1 MRDGVRSVGVV
12 VSLTAR
18 LELLD
23 SCVVS
28 DALDRLGLRQT
39 VTGIAPLWACPR
51 IVGPVRTVEL
61 RPLGASEAAPP
72 GPHLGARA
80 IESST
85 PGDVVVVAHQGRRD
99 SAGWGGL
106 LSTAAVAA
114 GIRGVLVDG
123 ACRDVDEA
131 LELRLP
137 VYARSATSVTAR
149 GRTVEASSGGPV
161 DVAGVRVNEGDLV
174 LADRSGVV
182 FVPKQAADD
191 VISLAEQLAEEEARM
206 RSALLGGA
214 AVSTVL
220 GRRYETLLDDTGE
233 TVAETGEQTV
243 TGEDEAGDT
252 HGRVRHA
259 DS

>member
-1 MRDGVRSVGVV
+1 M

-28 DALDRLGLRQT
+28 DALDRLGLKQV

-51 IVGPVRTVEL
+51 IVGPARTVEL
-61 RPLGASEAAPP
+61 RPLGAGEIAPP
-72 GPHLGARA
+72 GPHLGSRA
-80 IESST
+80 IEASR
-85 PGDVVVVAHQGRRD
+85 PGDVVVVAHQGRTD

-106 LSTAAVAA
+106 LSTAAVVA

-131 LELRLP
+131 AELRLP
-137 VYARSATSVTAR
+137 LYARSATSVTAR
-149 GRTVEASSGGPV
+149 GRTVEAASGGRV
-161 DVAGVRVNEGDLV
+161 DVAGVSVNEGDLV

-182 FVPKQAADD
+182 FVPHHAAED
-191 VISLAEQLAEEEARM
+191 VISLAEHLAGEETKM
-206 RSALLGGA
+206 RSALLGGV
-214 AVSTVL
+214 AVSAVL
-220 GRRYETLLDDTGE
+220 GRRYETLLDDTGD
-233 TVAETGEQTV
+233 TVPQTAEQTV
-243 TGEDEAGDT
+243 AGGHAAGDT

>member
-1 MRDGVRSVGVV
+1 V
-12 VSLTAR
+12 VSLTSR

-51 IVGPVRTVEL
+51 IAGPVRTVEL
-61 RPLGASEAAPP
+61 RPLGAGEEAPP

-80 IESST
+80 IEASA
-85 PGDVVVVAHQGRRD
+85 PGDVVVVAHQGRGD

-137 VYARSATSVTAR
+137 LYARSATSITAR
-149 GRTVEASSGGPV
+149 GRTVEVASGGPV

-182 FVPKQAADD
+182 FVPQQAADE
-191 VISLAEQLAEEEARM
+191 VISLAEELAGEESRM

-214 AVSTVL
+214 AVSAVL
-220 GRRYETLLDDTGE
+220 GRRYETMLDDTGGA
-233 TVAETGEQTV
+233 VAQTAEQMV
-243 TGEDEAGDT
+243 AGGDGAGDT

>member
-1 MRDGVRSVGVV
+1 M

-28 DALDRLGLRQT
+28 DALDRLGLEQV

-61 RPLGASEAAPP
+61 RPLDAGETAPP
-72 GPHLGARA
+72 GPHLGTRA
-80 IESST
+80 IESSA
-85 PGDVVVVAHQGRRD
+85 PGDVVVVAHQGRCD

-106 LSTAAVAA
+106 LSTAAVVA
-114 GIRGVLVDG
+114 GIRGVLIDG

-131 LELRLP
+131 IELRLP
-137 VYARSATSVTAR
+137 VYARCVTPVTAR
-149 GRTVEASSGGPV
+149 GRTVEAASGGPV
-161 DVAGVRVNEGDLV
+161 TVGGVNVRDGDLV

-182 FVPKQAADD
+182 FVPLQAAID
-191 VISLAEQLAEEEARM
+191 VISVAEELAEEEARM
-206 RSALLGGA
+206 QSALLGGG
-214 AVSTVL
+214 AVSAVL
-220 GRRYETLLDDTGE
+220 GRRYETLLADT
-233 TVAETGEQTV
+233 AEPAAQTADEMV
-243 TGEDEAGDT
+243 TGRPEVGDM

>member
-1 MRDGVRSVGVV
+1 MRDGLRSVGVV

-28 DALDRLGLRQT
+28 DALDRLGLQQV

-61 RPLGASEAAPP
+61 RPLGTGETAPP
-72 GPHLGARA
+72 GPHLGTRA

-85 PGDVVVVAHQGRRD
+85 PGDVVVVAHQGRSD

-106 LSTAAVAA
+106 LSTAAVVA
-114 GIRGVLVDG
+114 GIRGVLIDG
-123 ACRDVDEA
+123 ACRDIDEA
-131 LELRLP
+131 VELRLP
-137 VYARSATSVTAR
+137 LYARSATSVTAR
-149 GRTVEASSGGPV
+149 GRTVEAASGDPV
-161 DVAGVRVNEGDLV
+161 TVDGVIVSEGDLV

-182 FVPKQAADD
+182 FVPLQAAAD
-191 VISLAEQLAEEEARM
+191 VISLAEELADEEERM
-206 RSALLGGA
+206 RSALLRGT

-220 GRRYETLLDDTGE
+220 GRRYETLLDDTAE
-233 TVAETGEQTV
+233 TVAQTSGQMV
-243 TGEDEAGDT
+243 TGGSEVGDV
-252 HGRVRHA
+252 HRGVRDA